1 MVFSSIH
8 FLISANTRL
17 AASSGSPCTNEWYIP
32 SYNFNVLSSLDAF
45 SYNILDPLGHVT
57 SSDVP
62 CNAIKGALT
71 LSKLFCMKSVHL
83 TTSLIV
89 PTLCFPKYRCGFT
102 AIIFSFSGSRIAF
115 TGPLPSGIT
124 AHESASPNN
133 SPYMVICSLNKQQ
146 I

>member
-1 MVFSSIH
+1 
-8 FLISANTRL
+8 
-17 AASSGSPCTNEWYIP
+17 
-32 SYNFNVLSSLDAF
+32 
-45 SYNILDPLGHVT
+45 
-57 SSDVP
+57 
-62 CNAIKGALT
+62 
-71 LSKLFCMKSVHL
+71 MKSVHL

-102 AIIFSFSGSRIAF
+102 AIIFSFSGSLIAF

-146 I
+146 KKLIIYLLKLNVNKKNLITTY